1 MKAGQ
6 LDRTII
12 VQRST
17 STLNGY
23 GEAAETWAPVAT
35 LRARLV
41 TLSADELIT
50 GAGQEAASTV
60 TFEARF
66 ADGITV
72 SDRIDYAGATYDIK
86 AVAEIGRRA
95 GLTIRAV
102 ARPS

>member
-1 MKAGQ
+1 MKDGQ
-6 LDRTII
+6 LDRNIV

-23 GEAAETWAPVAT
+23 GEAAETWAPVVT
-35 LRARLV
+35 LRVRLV

-50 GAGQEAASTV
+50 GAGQEAASTI
-60 TFEARF
+60 TFESRF

-72 SDRIDYAGATYDIK
+72 ADRLEYEGRPFDIRG
-86 AVAEIGRRA
+86 VAEIGRRA